1 MRPNPWTAL
10 LVLAAIAG
18 FAFAAVSTY
27 DFVAHLDRQVHG
39 IHCSFLPG
47 IGAAESGNTGCHT
60 TLMSP
65 YSSVLRSSVWGG
77 IPISLPA
84 MSVFAFLAF
93 WGLWL
98 LLRDRQSDPNATGFA
113 LAAAALPTVASLVM
127 GYVSIVELDAA
138 CKLCIGIYLSS
149 ATALIAALMLWLDA
163 RRTQQ
168 LRHGGEPVAFGVL
181 VLAFGLGVL
190 FVAAPLTTYALA
202 APDFG
207 RYVGSCGQLSHA
219 PDPQLLVAL
228 GPQDRAAS
236 MIEVLDPLCPSCR
249 GFEKRFSEMEASQT
263 VSRRALLFPLDN
275 ACNWMVGDAIHPG
288 ACAIS
293 EAMLCAGERAQDV
306 MGWAFENQEAIM
318 TAARADPKAA
328 QRMAAERFPEL
339 GRCIGSAGARNKLN
353 LALRYAVKNRL
364 QVLTPQ
370 VFVQGLRLCDEDTDL
385 GLDYALPR
393 LVERARSQPVELKP
407 PSAPQPAI
415 ALQPQPA
422 PPRPAAATGGIAPAQ
437 PGSAIA
443 APTPVAPP
451 PTAQPAG
458 AETADA
464 SPPDPPPEPP
474 NPSPVPPPTP
484 PEPPP
489 PAPQDPA
496 ADPAAPGEEP
506 VP

>member
-98 LLRDRQSDPNATGFA
+98 MLRDRQSDPNATGFA
-113 LAAAALPTVASLVM
+113 LAAAALPTVASLIM

-163 RRTQQ
+163 RRSRL
-168 LRHGGEPVAFGVL
+168 LRQGGEPVAFGVL
-181 VLAFGLGVL
+181 VMAFGLGVL
-190 FVAAPLTTYALA
+190 FVAAPVTTYALA

-228 GPQDRAAS
+228 GPQDRPAS

-263 VSRRALLFPLDN
+263 ISRRALLFPLDN

-293 EAMLCAGERAQDV
+293 EAMLCAGERAQEV
-306 MGWAFENQEAIM
+306 LGWAFENQEVIM
-318 TAARADPKAA
+318 TAARADAKAA
-328 QRMAAERFPEL
+328 QRMAVERFPEL

-407 PSAPQPAI
+407 PATPQPAI
-415 ALQPQPA
+415 ALQPQAAPVRRPPSTATAVAPA
-422 PPRPAAATGGIAPAQ
+422 PAPTPQPAPAAA
-437 PGSAIA
+437 
-443 APTPVAPP
+443 
-451 PTAQPAG
+451 
-458 AETADA
+458 ADA

-474 NPSPVPPPTP
+474 NPTPVPPPTP
-484 PEPPP
+484 PQPPP
-489 PAPQDPA
+489 PTPQDPA
-496 ADPAAPGEEP
+496 ADPAIPAEEP